1 MENILELINQFF
13 VNDKT
18 IRLKKNNHSYQYVG
32 ISTTILQG
40 VKFESISYKI
50 SDGNLKR
57 VTKELLID
65 VLAYYDANN
74 NFPDN
79 YWYKTKFDFELKSRP
94 CNKLVAEIFITKL
107 RNIN

>member
-13 VNDKT
+13 INDKN
-18 IRLKKNNHSYQYVG
+18 IRLKNNNHSYQFVG
-32 ISTTILQG
+32 ISTTKLQG
-40 VKFESISYKI
+40 VIFDSISYKI
-50 SDGNLKR
+50 SDGNIKR

-65 VLAYYDANN
+65 VLDYYDANSE
-74 NFPDN
+74 FPDN
-79 YWYKTKFDFELKSRP
+79 YWYKTKYDFELKSRP